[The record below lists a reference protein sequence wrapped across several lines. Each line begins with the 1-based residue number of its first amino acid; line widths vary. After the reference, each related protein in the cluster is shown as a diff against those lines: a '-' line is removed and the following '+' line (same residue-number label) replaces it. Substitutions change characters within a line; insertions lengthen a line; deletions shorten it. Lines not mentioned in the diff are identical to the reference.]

1 MLDRLEKA
9 IEDLEA
15 QNEGG
20 EDAPAVHLPEE
31 LADKRAL
38 REQVRQAM
46 DDLASQE
53 GLRHINLT
61 DKDAPS

>member
-1 MLDRLEKA
+1 MRLRTSA
-9 IEDLEA
+9 
-15 QNEGG
+15 G
-20 EDAPAVHLPEE
+20 EDTPAVHLPEE

-53 GLRHINLT
+53 SLKHINLT
-61 DKDAPS
+61 DKDAR

>member
-1 MLDRLEKA
+1 M
-9 IEDLEA
+9 
-15 QNEGG
+15 
-20 EDAPAVHLPEE
+20 PEE
-31 LADKRAL
+31 LVDKRAL

-61 DKDAPS
+61 DKDARLMKTRHGIVPGYNAQSMIQG